1 VGLGANQRVPRVA
14 GEEAEL
20 TEATDEADARRW
32 PQIGQRITG
41 ARSEREG
48 ESEGVSLRVQL
59 SEGSE

>member
-1 VGLGANQRVPRVA
+1 VPHVA

-20 TEATDEADARRW
+20 TEATDAADARRW